1 MRIKFITN
9 KESELNGQVIT
20 ASHVPVIKE
29 LMHCEDQWLQVKGIA
44 TNIKVS
50 EPNEFNSY
58 PEYQYIVTADVL
70 NSKPREMMTTEEEHD
85 ILMGRLSN

>member
-1 MRIKFITN
+1 MQIKFITN

-29 LMHCEDQWLQVKGIA
+29 LMYCEDQWLQVKGIA

-70 NSKPREMMTTEEEHD
+70 DNKPREMMTTEEEHD

>member
-1 MRIKFITN
+1 MQIKFITN

-29 LMHCEDQWLQVKGIA
+29 LMCCEDQWLQVKGIA

-70 NSKPREMMTTEEEHD
+70 DSKPREMMTTEEEHD
-85 ILMGRLSN
+85 ILMGRLNN